1 VIGSANGK
9 RIGITGLGVN
19 VPDRVFT
26 NKDLEQFVDTTD
38 EWIVE
43 RTGIRERRFATEE
56 QALTDIAEPAAIA
69 ALADAGVDASSID
82 LIIVATVTPDMMFP
96 TSSALLADSLGM
108 PDAAAYDLLAGCTGF
123 MYALA
128 QAYSMISSGLS
139 KRALVVGGDVL
150 SKILDWT
157 DRSTLV
163 LFGDG
168 AGAVVLEPVET
179 GGFLGFELG
188 ADGGGGDSLWLPGSG
203 SRHFENADKLVK
215 MNGREVFKF
224 ATRVMVSSASK
235 VLDECGLTVDDV
247 DVYVPH
253 QANKRII
260 DYAAGKLGIPAEKI
274 VVNVDRYGNTS
285 SGSIPL
291 ALADAAADGRLHEGE
306 LVLMTGMGAGLTW
319 GSALIEWTPSHMNR
333 QMETER
339 KVA

>member
-1 VIGSANGK
+1 VIGSANGC
-9 RIGITGLGVN
+9 RIGITGLGTH
-19 VPDRVFT
+19 VPERVFT

-43 RTGIRERRFATEE
+43 RTGIRERRFASQEE
-56 QALTDIAEPAAIA
+56 ALTDIAAPAARA
-69 ALADAGVDASSID
+69 ALAEAHADAASID

-96 TSSALLADSLGM
+96 TSSALLADQLGM

-123 MYALA
+123 MYGIA
-128 QAYSMISSGLS
+128 QAYGMLASGLAH
-139 KRALVVGGDVL
+139 RALVVGGDVL
-150 SKILDWT
+150 SKILDWE

-168 AGAVVLEPVET
+168 AGAVVMEAVDE

-188 ADGGGGDSLWLPGSG
+188 ADGGGGENLWLPGSG
-203 SRHFENADKLVK
+203 SRHFPDPTKFVK

-224 ATRVMVSSASK
+224 ATRVMVSSAEK
-235 VLDECGLTVDDV
+235 ILDECGLEVGEV

-260 DYAAGKLGIPAEKI
+260 DHAARKLGIPEEKT

-291 ALADAAADGRLHEGE
+291 ALADAKADGRLRPGE

-319 GSALIEWTPSHMNR
+319 GSALIEWT
-333 QMETER
+333 ER
-339 KVA
+339 KAA

>member
-1 VIGSANGK
+1 VIGSANG
-9 RIGITGLGVN
+9 RPIGITGLGVH
-19 VPDRVFT
+19 VPERVFT
-26 NKDLEQFVDTTD
+26 NKDLEEFVDTTD
-38 EWIVE
+38 EWIIE
-43 RTGIRERRFATEE
+43 RTGIRERRFATQEE
-56 QALTDIAEPAAIA
+56 ALTDIAEPAARA
-69 ALADAGVDASSID
+69 ALADAGVEASSID
-82 LIIVATVTPDMMFP
+82 LIVVATVTPDMMFP

-128 QAYSMISSGLS
+128 QAYSMVSSGLS

-150 SKILDWT
+150 SKILDWH

-168 AGAVVLEPVET
+168 AGAVVVEPVAE

-188 ADGGGGDSLWLPGSG
+188 ADGGGGENLWLPGSG

-224 ATRVMVSSASK
+224 ATRVMVSSAEK
-235 VLDECGLTVDDV
+235 VLAECELTVDDV

-260 DYAAGKLGIPAEKI
+260 DHAARKLGIPEEKV

-291 ALADAAADGRLHEGE
+291 ALADAAADGRLREGE

-319 GSALIEWTPSHMNR
+319 GSALIEWTNGGS
-333 QMETER
+333 
-339 KVA
+339 A

>member
-1 VIGSANGK
+1 MIASASGA
-9 RIGITGLGVN
+9 RIGITGLGVC

-26 NKDLEQFVDTTD
+26 NKDLEEFVDTTD

-43 RTGIRERRFATEE
+43 RTGIRERRFATQE
-56 QALTDIAEPAAIA
+56 QALTDIAEPAAVA
-69 ALADAGVDASSID
+69 ALADAGVDAASID
-82 LIIVATVTPDMMFP
+82 LIVVATVTPDMMFP

-128 QAYSMISSGLS
+128 QAYGMVSSGLS

-168 AGAVVLEPVET
+168 AGAVVVEPVEE

-188 ADGGGGDSLWLPGSG
+188 ADGGGGGSLWLPGSG

-224 ATRVMVSSASK
+224 ATRVMVSSAEK
-235 VLDECGLTVDDV
+235 VLAECGKSVDDV

-260 DYAAGKLGIPAEKI
+260 DHAAGKLGIPPEKI
-274 VVNVDRYGNTS
+274 VINVDRYGNTS

-319 GSALIEWTPSHMNR
+319 GSALIEWTGTSSS
-333 QMETER
+333 TER
-339 KVA
+339 KAA

>member
-1 VIGSANGK
+1 MIGRTNGVP
-9 RIGITGLGVN
+9 ISITGLGCH
-19 VPDRVFT
+19 VPARVVT
-26 NKDLEQFVDTTD
+26 NDELSELVDTND
-38 EWIVE
+38 EWIRD
-43 RTGIRERRFATEE
+43 RTGIRERRIAADDE
-56 QALTDIAEPAAIA
+56 ALTDVALPACRR
-69 ALADAGVDASSID
+69 ALEMAGADPSSID
-82 LIIVATVTPDMMFP
+82 LLIVATVTPDMAFP
-96 TSSALLADSLGM
+96 SSSALLADALGM
-108 PDAAAYDLLAGCTGF
+108 PDAAAYDLSAGCTGF
-123 MYALA
+123 VYAVVQAHAMLA
-128 QAYSMISSGLS
+128 AGLA

-168 AGAVVLEPVET
+168 AGAVVVEPVDE

-203 SRHFENADKLVK
+203 SRHFDDADKLVK

-224 ATRVMVSSASK
+224 ATRVMVSSAEK
-235 VLDECGLTVDDV
+235 VLAECGKTIDDV

-260 DYAAGKLGIPAEKI
+260 DYAAGKLGIPEEKV

-291 ALADAAADGRLHEGE
+291 ALADAAADGRLREGE

-319 GSALIEWTPSHMNR
+319 GSALIEWTTPNQAS
-333 QMETER
+333 TGR

>member
-1 VIGSANGK
+1 MIGSANGK
-9 RIGITGLGVN
+9 RIGITGLGVC

-26 NKDLEQFVDTTD
+26 NKDLEQYVDTTD

-43 RTGIRERRFATEE
+43 RTGIRERRFATED
-56 QALTDIAEPAAIA
+56 QALTDIAGPAARD
-69 ALADAGVDASSID
+69 ALAAAGVEAASID
-82 LIIVATVTPDMMFP
+82 LIVVATVTPDMMFP
-96 TSSALLADSLGM
+96 TSSALLADELGM

-123 MYALA
+123 MYAIA
-128 QAYSMISSGLS
+128 QAYGMLASGLA
-139 KRALVVGGDVL
+139 KRALVIGGDVL
-150 SKILDWT
+150 SKILDWE

-168 AGAVVLEPVET
+168 AGAVVLDAVDE

-188 ADGGGGDSLWLPGSG
+188 ADGGGGENLWLPGSG
-203 SRHFENADKLVK
+203 SRHFPDADKLVK

-224 ATRVMVSSASK
+224 ATRVMVSSAEK
-235 VLDECGLTVDDV
+235 VLAECGLTVDDV

-260 DYAAGKLGIPAEKI
+260 DHATHKLGIPEEKV
-274 VVNVDRYGNTS
+274 VVNVHKYGNTS

-291 ALADAAADGRLHEGE
+291 ALADAAADGRLRKGE

-319 GSALIEWTPSHMNR
+319 GSALIEWTGGTS
-333 QMETER
+333 
-339 KVA
+339 

>member
-1 VIGSANGK
+1 MIGSANGR

-69 ALADAGVDASSID
+69 ALAAAGANASSID

-260 DYAAGKLGIPAEKI
+260 DHAAGKLGIPAEKI

-319 GSALIEWTPSHMNR
+319 GSALIEWTPS
-333 QMETER
+333 QMDIER
-339 KVA
+339 TVA